1 MWFSEQGSGLYSRYN
16 LHMRWTVKVSW
27 KKENLV
33 IEYCYRVPVG
43 FDFSFYSSK
52 VDLEKVD
59 WQWKYDREGIFLF
72 VCSTYEL
79 YLTVL
84 WHESVKHTVIKHCNN
99 KKEQGE
105 NNVLFYDCACSYLG
119 GKKLFISFTVNSQC
133 PTHLEGIMKVNCV
146 WSFQYYCSAE

>member
-16 LHMRWTVKVSW
+16 LHMRWTVKVSC

-59 WQWKYDREGIFLF
+59 WQWKYDRQGIILLF
-72 VCSTYEL
+72 V
-79 YLTVL
+79 
-84 WHESVKHTVIKHCNN
+84 VIMN
-99 KKEQGE
+99 
-105 NNVLFYDCACSYLG
+105 Y
-119 GKKLFISFTVNSQC
+119 IWQC
-133 PTHLEGIMKVNCV
+133 YRMKVWNTPL
-146 WSFQYYCSAE
+146 